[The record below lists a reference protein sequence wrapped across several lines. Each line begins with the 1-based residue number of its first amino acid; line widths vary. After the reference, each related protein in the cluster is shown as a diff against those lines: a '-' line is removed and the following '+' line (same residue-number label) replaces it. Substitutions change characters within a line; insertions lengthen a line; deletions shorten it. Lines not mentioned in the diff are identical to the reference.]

1 MCRLRDDDDDDD
13 DDDDAH
19 EMKMKPAVTHKE
31 KKKRESE
38 THLRPNV
45 VLHRSS
51 SVVVVVVVVV
61 VVSTARKTNFVPM
74 KRTRQNRRKFERER
88 QSPTRTQKKNEFLKQ
103 MTKASE
109 KSAKKKDF
117 FSLAVSK
124 SKAETSAFFF
134 GRGEEGTKK
143 RRLCRL
149 WQRHLSSQSCVFLG
163 LIRDPTTIR
172 KITRRAF
179 YVEETSRAPRGAK

>member
-13 DDDDAH
+13 DDDAQ

-88 QSPTRTQKKNEFLKQ
+88 QSPTRTQKKKNEFLKQ
-103 MTKASE
+103 MTKAR
-109 KSAKKKDF
+109 KKCKKKDF
-117 FSLAVSK
+117 FSLAASK
-124 SKAETSAFFF
+124 SKAETSAFFG

>member
-13 DDDDAH
+13 DDDDAQ

-88 QSPTRTQKKNEFLKQ
+88 QSPTRTQKKKNEFLKQ

-109 KSAKKKDF
+109 KSAKKRTSSRWLRQSRRQRLRLF
-117 FSLAVSK
+117 FLGEGRKERK
-124 SKAETSAFFF
+124 SVVCVVF
-134 GRGEEGTKK
+134 GRGT
-143 RRLCRL
+143 
-149 WQRHLSSQSCVFLG
+149 FL
-163 LIRDPTTIR
+163 LKAVCFWD
-172 KITRRAF
+172 
-179 YVEETSRAPRGAK
+179 